1 MTMTQ
6 NDLFTLKIYTTRKF
20 VLKFVIIPLLWIFY
34 IVLHIYHP
42 TAVQKQENNHIQKSR
57 LSLKSVHK
65 KERKALKFTIYN
77 IKEKS

>member
-1 MTMTQ
+1 MTQ
-6 NDLFTLKIYTTRKF
+6 NDNDTKWLIYPKIYTTRKF

-42 TAVQKQENNHIQKSR
+42 TAVQKQENKHIQKSR

-65 KERKALKFTIYN
+65 KERKSLEIYN
-77 IKEKS
+77 I

>member
-20 VLKFVIIPLLWIFY
+20 VLKFVIIPLLCFFY

-42 TAVQKQENNHIQKSR
+42 TAVQKQKNNHIQNSR
-57 LSLKSVHK
+57 LFLKSVHEK
-65 KERKALKFTIYN
+65 VSKSLKINN
-77 IKEKS
+77 I

>member
-6 NDLFTLKIYTTRKF
+6 NDLFTLKNLHYQKVPVKVCNHPFT
-20 VLKFVIIPLLWIFY
+20 LIFY

-57 LSLKSVHK
+57 LSIKSVHER
-65 KERKALKFTIYN
+65 ERKSLEIYN
-77 IKEKS
+77 I